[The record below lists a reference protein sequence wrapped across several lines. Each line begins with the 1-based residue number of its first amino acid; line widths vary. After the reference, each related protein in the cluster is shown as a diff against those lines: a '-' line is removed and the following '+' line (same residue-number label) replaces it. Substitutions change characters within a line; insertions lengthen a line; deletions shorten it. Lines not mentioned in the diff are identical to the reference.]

1 MNKLLKKAS
10 DPISFETH
18 FIAVGISLLGLIV
31 LLFNG
36 MRHEVSSYI
45 LSACILFDLSLIALY
60 SASSIYHYFNKYKK
74 LGVILRKIDHSMI
87 YVLIVGTYT
96 PVVMY
101 CMDAP
106 RSYYF
111 LGVMWTVALIGILLK
126 VLWIDA
132 PRFVSTFLY
141 LVLGWSL
148 IFDFSS
154 FQAIPMNC
162 LTLIA
167 LGGISYTVGAI
178 IYIIKKPNISTHFGF
193 HELFHIFVMLGSF
206 LHYIAIILLVF

>member
-18 FIAVGISLLGLIV
+18 FIAVGISVIGLIV
-31 LLFNG
+31 LLLNG
-36 MRHEVSSYI
+36 MKHEVLPHL

-60 SASSIYHYFNKYKK
+60 SASSIYHYFHKYKK
-74 LGVILRKIDHSMI
+74 LSVILRKIDHSMI

-101 CMDAP
+101 CMEAP

-111 LGVMWTVALIGILLK
+111 LGVMWSVALIGILVK

-132 PRFVSTFLY
+132 PRFISTCLY
-141 LVLGWSL
+141 LVLGWSVL
-148 IFDFSS
+148 FDFSS
-154 FQAIPMNC
+154 FSTIPMRS
-162 LTLIA
+162 LILIA
-167 LGGISYTVGAI
+167 LGGISYTIGAI
-178 IYIIKKPNISTHFGF
+178 IYIVKKPNISMHFGF

-206 LHYIAIILLVF
+206 LHYIAIIMLVF